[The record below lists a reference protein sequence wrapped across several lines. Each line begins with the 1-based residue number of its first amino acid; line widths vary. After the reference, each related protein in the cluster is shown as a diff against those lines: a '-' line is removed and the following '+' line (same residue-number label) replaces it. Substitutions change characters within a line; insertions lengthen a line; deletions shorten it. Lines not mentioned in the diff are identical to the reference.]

1 VYTLQAFVL
10 IAFLYITALFS
21 SHAVLLAPSPASIQP
36 PRPLV
41 GLNSPP
47 APRIAIGTNSPKPN
61 SLQTMEKT
69 MDTDYGLPIPMY
81 RPFIMVDPRFDSPLP
96 FRCCL
101 NQVTEL
107 TAENS
112 TPYQLPKEQR
122 LSRLEKLPFEVRE
135 QVYHYT
141 INQSQACFWSEWHV
155 VDVKR
160 PLGHTLHCG
169 GRIVFCNR
177 LSVFS
182 LYNRQCKPSLRANFR
197 IQTTMFLSR
206 QLKNMSIVMV
216 MLQRR
221 RQAQRKRTTY
231 P

>member
-1 VYTLQAFVL
+1 
-10 IAFLYITALFS
+10 
-21 SHAVLLAPSPASIQP
+21 
-36 PRPLV
+36 
-41 GLNSPP
+41 
-47 APRIAIGTNSPKPN
+47 
-61 SLQTMEKT
+61 MEKT

-112 TPYQLPKEQR
+112 TPYQLSKEQR
-122 LSRLEKLPFEVRE
+122 LSKLEKLPFEVRE

-197 IQTTMFLSR
+197 IQTTMFSIAPAKKYVDCDGNVAKTQASAAQANHLPLTSPSR
-206 QLKNMSIVMV
+206 PEMH
-216 MLQRR
+216 
-221 RQAQRKRTTY
+221 KR
-231 P
+231 